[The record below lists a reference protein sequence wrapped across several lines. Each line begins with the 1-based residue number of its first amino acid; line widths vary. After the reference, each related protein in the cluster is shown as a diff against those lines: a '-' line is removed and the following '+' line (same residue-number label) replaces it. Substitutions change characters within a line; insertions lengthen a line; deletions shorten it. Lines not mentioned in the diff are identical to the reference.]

1 MKFFSSKVIEVQKT
15 QFIQSLETKSNKL
28 KNGRFL
34 LTSYVCIS
42 LYNQIVYEVKI
53 RKHKGRLRRL
63 RNFRTWENYMQRLF
77 KVPLDHER
85 FLTEYIDIQRSKVLL

>member
-1 MKFFSSKVIEVQKT
+1 MKLFHQKLFEVQKT
-15 QFIQSLETKSNKL
+15 QFIQLLETKSNKL

-42 LYNQIVYEVKI
+42 LYNQIVYEVRI

-63 RNFRTWENYMQRLF
+63 RNFRAWENYMQRLF
-77 KVPLDHER
+77 KVSLDHER
-85 FLTEYIDIQRSKVLL
+85 FLTEYIDIQNLK